1 MKLPELCGMTKREL
15 EAYMVSLG
23 EKPFR
28 ARQVMKWTYKKNL
41 LDFEAMTDLPVYLR
55 KKLKESLKFYDLKL
69 LEVQCSKDGS
79 SKYAFELRDGQ
90 VVESVLI
97 PDDDRL
103 TLCVSSQVGCLLRC
117 KFCLTGQVG
126 FSRNLSV
133 SEIVGQVLEVQRY
146 IGPSKRITNV
156 VFMGMGEPLL
166 NYEEVKKAV
175 EILED
180 EFGFGLSWRRVTL
193 STVGIIPELERLF
206 SEGVR
211 CRVAISL
218 NAPDQALRAEL
229 MPVSRRYP
237 LEELLEVCRR
247 LPLPPRE
254 RITFEYVLIKGV
266 NTSPKDALR
275 LSELL
280 KGIRC
285 KINLIPFN
293 EVPELPFQAP
303 SAEEVEAFQR
313 ILLDRGF
320 TAIIRKSFGR
330 DIMAA
335 CGQLRGK
342 VIRERRS

>member
-1 MKLPELCGMTKREL
+1 MKLPELCGMTRKEL
-15 EAYMVSLG
+15 ETYMVNLG
-23 EKPFR
+23 ERPFR
-28 ARQVMKWTYKKNL
+28 ARQVMKWAYKKNL
-41 LDFEAMTDLPVYLR
+41 LDFETMTDLPLYLR
-55 KKLKESLKFYDLKL
+55 KKLKEYLKFYDLKL
-69 LEVQCSKDGS
+69 LEVQRSKDGS
-79 SKYAFELRDGQ
+79 SKYAFELGDGQ
-90 VVESVLI
+90 VIESVLI
-97 PDDDRL
+97 PDEERL
-103 TLCVSSQVGCLLRC
+103 TLCVSSQVGCFLGC
-117 KFCLTGQVG
+117 KFCMTGQVG
-126 FSRNLSV
+126 FSRNLSA
-133 SEIVGQVLEVQRY
+133 SEIVGQVLEVQRTV
-146 IGPSKRITNV
+146 GPSKRITNV

-193 STVGIIPELERLF
+193 STAGIIPELKRLF

-229 MPVSRRYP
+229 MPISRRYP
-237 LEELLEVCRR
+237 LEELLEVCRS

-266 NTSPKDALR
+266 NASLKDALR
-275 LSELL
+275 LSQLL
-280 KGIRC
+280 KDIKC

-293 EVPELPFQAP
+293 EVPGLHFQAP
-303 SAEEVEAFQR
+303 GAEEIEAFQR

-342 VIRERRS
+342 IIRERQS